1 MSNYLNNNN
10 NEEISEIQSNTYSN
24 LNLNYNSLSSNN
36 KMINHSISQ
45 NEINNNENENDKENI
60 NIENIENIENTSDN
74 NESDIE
80 TDLKKFAKTFNA
92 KNNNKN
98 LYLPKNEEKKKV
110 NLIENYLIKLKNC
123 GYPEMGKIYLSPDIQ
138 EQEKTYNFFE
148 YIVKKESLNMNNK
161 EKYQKKYEELE
172 FQLNN
177 LKQELNNEIK
187 SNSLIQKDLEYKIK
201 KQKDYYEKQ
210 FTNLNK
216 DNMYLKSV
224 INKITIEKNN
234 LQQKLQNL
242 NETINKFES
251 MKSIIINAF
260 EAIDYVQTNDMSKML
275 SRVRGAEKLI
285 EALKGGYNDS
295 LKELMKEITTLKN
308 FIIDIN
314 NEFCLILDN
323 PCNIDENIYNI
334 SFLDS
339 INLIKE
345 AFKNNMNQ
353 LRTKIVYCSQSES
366 NNISNNSN
374 NISNNSFEKENCF
387 ESLNQFISSGSGNNM
402 NKFKKIRKIKE

>member
-1 MSNYLNNNN
+1 
-10 NEEISEIQSNTYSN
+10 
-24 LNLNYNSLSSNN
+24 
-36 KMINHSISQ
+36 
-45 NEINNNENENDKENI
+45 
-60 NIENIENIENTSDN
+60 
-74 NESDIE
+74 
-80 TDLKKFAKTFNA
+80 
-92 KNNNKN
+92 
-98 LYLPKNEEKKKV
+98 
-110 NLIENYLIKLKNC
+110 
-123 GYPEMGKIYLSPDIQ
+123 
-138 EQEKTYNFFE
+138 
-148 YIVKKESLNMNNK
+148 
-161 EKYQKKYEELE
+161 
-172 FQLNN
+172 
-177 LKQELNNEIK
+177 
-187 SNSLIQKDLEYKIK
+187 
-201 KQKDYYEKQ
+201 
-210 FTNLNK
+210 
-216 DNMYLKSV
+216 MYLKSV

-334 SFLDS
+334 SFFDS
-339 INLIKE
+339 ITLIKN

-353 LRTKIVYCSQSES
+353 LRAKIGYCSQSES
-366 NNISNNSN
+366 NNESYG
-374 NISNNSFEKENCF
+374 KENCF
-387 ESLNQFISSGSGNNM
+387 ESLNQFINSRNPDNL
-402 NKFKKIRKIKE
+402 NKFRKNKK

>member
-1 MSNYLNNNN
+1 MKKYLNKNNN
-10 NEEISEIQSNTYSN
+10 NEELSEMQSNTYSN
-24 LNLNYNSLSSNN
+24 MNINYNSLSSNN
-36 KMINHSISQ
+36 NINHSNSY
-45 NEINNNENENDKENI
+45 NDINNNENIENIDNIGAIENNENIDTTNI
-60 NIENIENIENTSDN
+60 NIESE
-74 NESDIE
+74 IE
-80 TDLKKFAKTFNA
+80 TDLKKLAKTFNS

-98 LYLPKNEEKKKV
+98 LYNNKQEEKKKV
-110 NLIENYLIKLKNC
+110 NLIENYLIKLKNW
-123 GYPEMGKIYLSPDIQ
+123 GYPEMGKIYLSLDIH
-138 EQEKTYNFFE
+138 EQEKTFNFFE
-148 YIVKKESLNMNNK
+148 YIVKKETLNLNNK
-161 EKYQKKYEELE
+161 EKYQKKYEDLE
-172 FQLNN
+172 FQLQN

-216 DNMYLKSV
+216 DNIYLNSV

-242 NETINKFES
+242 TETINKFES

-339 INLIKE
+339 INLIKN
-345 AFKNNMNQ
+345 AFKNNMIQ
-353 LRTKIVYCSQSES
+353 LRKKIGYNSQTDST
-366 NNISNNSN
+366 I
-374 NISNNSFEKENCF
+374 EKENCF
-387 ESLNQFISSGSGNNM
+387 ESLNHFISSGPG
-402 NKFKKIRKIKE
+402 KI

>member
-1 MSNYLNNNN
+1 M
-10 NEEISEIQSNTYSN
+10 
-24 LNLNYNSLSSNN
+24 
-36 KMINHSISQ
+36 
-45 NEINNNENENDKENI
+45 
-60 NIENIENIENTSDN
+60 
-74 NESDIE
+74 
-80 TDLKKFAKTFNA
+80 AKTFNA

-98 LYLPKNEEKKKV
+98 LYSNKKEEKKKV
-110 NLIENYLIKLKNC
+110 NLIENYLIKLKNW
-123 GYPEMGKIYLSPDIQ
+123 GYPEMGKIYLSPDIH
-138 EQEKTYNFFE
+138 EQEKTFNFFE
-148 YIVKKESLNMNNK
+148 YIVKKESLNLNNK
-161 EKYQKKYEELE
+161 EKYQKKYDDLE
-172 FQLNN
+172 FQIQN

-339 INLIKE
+339 INLIKN
-345 AFKNNMNQ
+345 AFKNNMIQ
-353 LRTKIVYCSQSES
+353 LRKKIGYNNSQSDS
-366 NNISNNSN
+366 TI
-374 NISNNSFEKENCF
+374 EKENCF
-387 ESLNQFISSGSGNNM
+387 ESLNQFINSGTG
-402 NKFKKIRKIKE
+402 KI

>member
-36 KMINHSISQ
+36 KMINHSISY

-74 NESDIE
+74 IESEIE

-172 FQLNN
+172 FKLNN
-177 LKQELNNEIK
+177 LEQELNNEIK

-201 KQKDYYEKQ
+201 KQKDFYDKQ
-210 FTNLNK
+210 YNNLNK
-216 DNMYLKSV
+216 DNIYLK
-224 INKITIEKNN
+224 
-234 LQQKLQNL
+234 
-242 NETINKFES
+242 
-251 MKSIIINAF
+251 
-260 EAIDYVQTNDMSKML
+260 
-275 SRVRGAEKLI
+275 
-285 EALKGGYNDS
+285 
-295 LKELMKEITTLKN
+295 
-308 FIIDIN
+308 
-314 NEFCLILDN
+314 
-323 PCNIDENIYNI
+323 
-334 SFLDS
+334 
-339 INLIKE
+339 
-345 AFKNNMNQ
+345 
-353 LRTKIVYCSQSES
+353 
-366 NNISNNSN
+366 
-374 NISNNSFEKENCF
+374 
-387 ESLNQFISSGSGNNM
+387 
-402 NKFKKIRKIKE
+402 

>member
-1 MSNYLNNNN
+1 MSKYPNINN

-24 LNLNYNSLSSNN
+24 LNLNYNSASSNN
-36 KMINHSISQ
+36 KILNHSISY
-45 NEINNNENENDKENI
+45 NEINTNENDKENI
-60 NIENIENIENTSDN
+60 ITENLENTSDN
-74 NESDIE
+74 IESEIE
-80 TDLKKFAKTFNA
+80 TDLKKFAKTFNS
-92 KNNNKN
+92 KNSNKS
-98 LYLPKNEEKKKV
+98 LYLNKNEEKKKV
-110 NLIENYLIKLKNC
+110 NLIENYLIKLKKC

-172 FQLNN
+172 IQLQT

-201 KQKDYYEKQ
+201 KQKDFYDKQ

-216 DNMYLKSV
+216 DNIYLKSV
-224 INKITIEKNN
+224 INKITMEKNN
-234 LQQKLQNL
+234 LELKLQNL
-242 NETINKFES
+242 NETISKFES

-275 SRVRGAEKLI
+275 SRVKGAEKLI
-285 EALKGGYNDS
+285 EALKGGYNES

-308 FIIDIN
+308 FIIDVN
-314 NEFCLILDN
+314 NEFCSILDN

-339 INLIKE
+339 IKLIKE

-353 LRTKIVYCSQSES
+353 LRKKIEYCSQSES
-366 NNISNNSN
+366 NNSY
-374 NISNNSFEKENCF
+374 EKENCF
-387 ESLNQFISSGSGNNM
+387 ESLNQFINSGSTNTI
-402 NKFKKIRKIKE
+402 NKFRKIRNIEE

>member
-1 MSNYLNNNN
+1 MSNYLNSHN
-10 NEEISEIQSNTYSN
+10 NEETSEIQSNTYSN
-24 LNLNYNSLSSNN
+24 LNLNYNTLLSNN
-36 KMINHSISQ
+36 KIINHSISY

-60 NIENIENIENTSDN
+60 NIENIENTSDN
-74 NESDIE
+74 IESEIE

-98 LYLPKNEEKKKV
+98 IYMPKNEEKKKV

-123 GYPEMGKIYLSPDIQ
+123 GYPEMGKIYLSPDVQ

-148 YIVKKESLNMNNK
+148 YIVKKESINMNNK
-161 EKYQKKYEELE
+161 DLYQQKYEELE
-172 FQLNN
+172 FQLKN
-177 LKQELNNEIK
+177 LNQELSNEVK

-201 KQKDYYEKQ
+201 KQKDFYDKQ
-210 FTNLNK
+210 FSNLNK
-216 DNMYLKSV
+216 DNIYLKSV

-234 LQQKLQNL
+234 LEQKIQNL
-242 NETINKFES
+242 NETINKFET

-275 SRVRGAEKLI
+275 SRVKGAEKLI

-308 FIIDIN
+308 FIIDVN
-314 NEFCLILDN
+314 KEFCSILDN
-323 PCNIDENIYNI
+323 PFNIDENVYNI

-345 AFKNNMNQ
+345 AFKTNMNQ
-353 LRTKIVYCSQSES
+353 LRQKIQYYS
-366 NNISNNSN
+366 NSDSNASYA
-374 NISNNSFEKENCF
+374 KENCF
-387 ESLNQFISSGSGNNM
+387 EKLNQFINSGKGNNF
-402 NKFKKIRKIKE
+402 NKFKTIRKIQE

>member
-1 MSNYLNNNN
+1 MKNYLNINN
-10 NEEISEIQSNTYSN
+10 NEEVSEIQSNTYSN
-24 LNLNYNSLSSNN
+24 LNLNYNSLSTNN
-36 KMINHSISQ
+36 NINHSNSY
-45 NEINNNENENDKENI
+45 NDINNNENIENLENLDNIGGIENNENIDTTNI
-60 NIENIENIENTSDN
+60 NIESE
-74 NESDIE
+74 IE
-80 TDLKKFAKTFNA
+80 TDLKKLAKTFNA

-98 LYLPKNEEKKKV
+98 LFSNKKEEKKKV
-110 NLIENYLIKLKNC
+110 NLIENYLIKLKNW
-123 GYPEMGKIYLSPDIQ
+123 GYPEMGKIYLSPDIH
-138 EQEKTYNFFE
+138 EQEKTFNFFE
-148 YIVKKESLNMNNK
+148 YIVKKESLNLNNK
-161 EKYQKKYEELE
+161 EKYQKKYDDLE
-172 FQLNN
+172 FQIQN

-187 SNSLIQKDLEYKIK
+187 SNSLIQKDLEFKIK

-339 INLIKE
+339 INLIKN
-345 AFKNNMNQ
+345 AFKNNMIQ
-353 LRTKIVYCSQSES
+353 LRKKIGYNNSQSDS
-366 NNISNNSN
+366 TI
-374 NISNNSFEKENCF
+374 EKENCF
-387 ESLNQFISSGSGNNM
+387 ESLNQFINSGTG
-402 NKFKKIRKIKE
+402 KI